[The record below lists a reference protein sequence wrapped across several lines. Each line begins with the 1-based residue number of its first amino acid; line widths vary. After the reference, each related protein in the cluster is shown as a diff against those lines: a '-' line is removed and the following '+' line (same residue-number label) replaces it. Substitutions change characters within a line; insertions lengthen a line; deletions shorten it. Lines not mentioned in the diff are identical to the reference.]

1 VLEHSDSQLSLPF
14 FADRKLIVQRH
25 VGRISSDAGLLPIR
39 QLDQRLQFTRRLAAG
54 LNDDRH
60 EPRHTQLEMLRQRL
74 YGILADYEDCNDHDT
89 LRDDPI
95 FKIVADRLPEDDP
108 LASQPT
114 LSRFENAVT
123 IDTLWATLDFLTTTG
138 IERLCQKNGGRL
150 PERLTLDL
158 DATDDPAYG
167 QQQLVLF
174 HGYYE
179 QHQYFP
185 IVISEPT
192 TQHVL
197 YAALRPGNAH
207 AALGADDDLQ
217 FVVDRL
223 RRARADVAIHV
234 RGDSGFGVPW
244 MYNICEKNRLTYT
257 FGIGANKRLQALA
270 QPLLDQA
277 VAEYERTGEKQR
289 LFMRFDYQANSWDR
303 PRTVIAKAECQAVG
317 TNLRF
322 VVTNLEVSSAADAQ
336 RVYDDY
342 VQRGASEQR
351 FDELK
356 NGLHADRLS
365 CHRFVANFWRLL
377 LHTAAFNLLNWLRD
391 DERLAAEL
399 RTAQPATWRSRLIKV
414 AATVVQ
420 SARRIVVAI
429 AGQWPHW
436 PGYLAISRR
445 SGGRLQRVGAIPA
458 GP

>member
-1 VLEHSDSQLSLPF
+1 MLEHTVSQLSLSF
-14 FADRKLIVQRH
+14 FADRSLVVQRH
-25 VGRISSDAGLLPIR
+25 AGQISSDAGLLPIR
-39 QLDQRLQFTRRLAAG
+39 QLDDRLCYTQRLAAG
-54 LNDDRH
+54 LDDDRR

-95 FKIVADRLPEDDP
+95 FKLIADRLPEDDP

-114 LSRFENAVT
+114 LSRFENAVS
-123 IDTLWATLDFLTTTG
+123 IDTLWRTLDFLTATG
-138 IERLCQKNGGRL
+138 IERLREKNNGRL
-150 PERLTLDL
+150 PEQLTLDL
-158 DATDDPAYG
+158 DATDDPTHG
-167 QQQLVLF
+167 QQQLALF

-179 QHQYFP
+179 QYQYFP

-192 TQHVL
+192 TQHVF
-197 YAALRPGNAH
+197 YAALRPGTVH
-207 AALGADDDLQ
+207 AALGADEDLQ
-217 FVVDRL
+217 FVVARL
-223 RRARADVAIHV
+223 RQARPDLAVHV
-234 RGDSGFGVPW
+234 RGDAGFGLPR
-244 MYNICEKNRLTYT
+244 MYKICEENNLTYT

-270 QPLLDQA
+270 RPLFDQA
-277 VAEYERTGEKQR
+277 VAEYERSGEKQR
-289 LFMRFDYQANSWDR
+289 LFTRFEYQAGSWGR
-303 PRTVIAKAECQAVG
+303 PRTVIAKAECHAAG

-322 VVTNLEVSSAADAQ
+322 VVTNLEVKSDADAE

-342 VQRGASEQR
+342 TQRGTSEQR

-377 LHTAAFNLLNWLRD
+377 LHTTAYNLLNWLRD
-391 DERLAAEL
+391 NDTIPAEL

-420 SARRIVVAI
+420 SARRIVVAV

-436 PGYLAISRR
+436 PTYLAASGR
-445 SGGRLQRVGAIPA
+445 SGAIPA

>member
-1 VLEHSDSQLSLPF
+1 MFEQTDAQLFFPF
-14 FADRKLIVQRH
+14 FADRNLIVQRH
-25 VGRISSDAGLLPIR
+25 AGQISSDAGLLPIR
-39 QLDQRLQFTRRLAAG
+39 QLDQRLHFTERLAAG
-54 LNDDRH
+54 LADDRH
-60 EPRHTQLEMLRQRL
+60 EPQHTQLEMLRQRL

-95 FKIVADRLPEDDP
+95 FKLLADRLPEDDP

-123 IDTLWATLDFLTTTG
+123 IDTLWQTLDFLTTTG
-138 IERLCQKNGGRL
+138 IERLRDKHGGQL
-150 PERLTLDL
+150 PDQLTLDL
-158 DATDDPAYG
+158 DATDDPTHG
-167 QQQLVLF
+167 QQQLALF

-192 TQHVL
+192 TQHVFF
-197 YAALRPGNAH
+197 AGLRPGAVH
-207 AALGADDDLQ
+207 AAHGADDDVQ

-223 RRARADVAIHV
+223 RQARADVAIHI
-234 RGDSGFGVPW
+234 RGDSGFGVPR
-244 MYNICEKNRLTYT
+244 MYKICEQNRLTYT
-257 FGIGANKRLQALA
+257 FGIGANKRLQARA
-270 QPLLDQA
+270 QPLLERA

-289 LFMRFDYQANSWDR
+289 LFTHFAYQAGSWEH
-303 PRTVIAKAECQAVG
+303 PRMVLAKAECQAAG

-322 VVTNLEVSSAADAQ
+322 VVTNLAVNSDADAE

-342 VQRGASEQR
+342 IQRGTSEQR

-391 DERLAAEL
+391 DPQVPAEL

-414 AATVVQ
+414 AATVIQ
-420 SARRIVVAI
+420 SARRVIVAI

-436 PGYLAISRR
+436 PNYVAVARR
-445 SGGRLQRVGAIPA
+445 SIALPERVGALPA

>member
-1 VLEHSDSQLSLPF
+1 MLEHTDSQLSLPF
-14 FADRKLIVQRH
+14 FADRRLIVQRRA
-25 VGRISSDAGLLPIR
+25 GQISSDAGLLPIR
-39 QLDQRLQFTRRLAAG
+39 QLDQRLRFTQRLAAG
-54 LNDDRH
+54 LRDDRH

-74 YGILADYEDCNDHDT
+74 YGVLADYEDCNDHDT

-123 IDTLWATLDFLTTTG
+123 IDTLWHTLDFLAMTG
-138 IERLCQKNGGRL
+138 IERLREKNEGQL

-158 DATDDPAYG
+158 DATDDPAHG

-197 YAALRPGNAH
+197 YAALRPGSVH

-217 FVVDRL
+217 FVVHRL
-223 RRARADVAIHV
+223 RRARPDMAIHI

-244 MYNICEKNRLTYT
+244 MYKICEKNSLTYT
-257 FGIGANKRLQALA
+257 FGIGANKRLQAMA
-270 QPLLDQA
+270 QPLLDRA
-277 VAEYERTGEKQR
+277 VAEYERTSVKQR
-289 LFMRFDYQANSWDR
+289 LFAHFTYQAGSWDR
-303 PRTVIAKAECQAVG
+303 PRTVIAKAECQAAG

-322 VVTNLEVSSAADAQ
+322 VVTNLEVDSDAEAL
-336 RVYDDY
+336 RLYDDY
-342 VQRGASEQR
+342 VQRGVSEQR

-391 DERLAAEL
+391 DERIPAEL

-420 SARRIVVAI
+420 SARRVKIAI
-429 AGQWPHW
+429 ASQWPHW
-436 PGYLAISRR
+436 PTYITVARR
-445 SGGRLQRVGAIPA
+445 SGAIPA

>member
-1 VLEHSDSQLSLPF
+1 MFEHAVSQLSLSF
-14 FADRKLIVQRH
+14 FADRSLLVQRH
-25 VGRISSDAGLLPIR
+25 AGQISSDAGLLPIR
-39 QLDQRLQFTRRLAAG
+39 QLDEQLRYTQRLVAG
-54 LNDDRH
+54 LSDDRH

-89 LRDDPI
+89 LRDDPV
-95 FKIVADRLPEDDP
+95 FKLIADRLPEDDP

-114 LSRFENAVT
+114 LSRFENAVS
-123 IDTLWATLDFLTTTG
+123 IDTLWRTLDFLATTG
-138 IERLCQKNGGRL
+138 IERLREKNEGQL
-150 PERLTLDL
+150 PKQLTLDL
-158 DATDDPAYG
+158 DATDDPTHG
-167 QQQLVLF
+167 QQQLTLF

-179 QHQYFP
+179 QYQYFP

-192 TQHVL
+192 TQHVF
-197 YAALRPGNAH
+197 YAALRAGAVH
-207 AALGADDDLQ
+207 AAHGADDDLQ
-217 FVVDRL
+217 FVVERL
-223 RRARADVAIHV
+223 RQARPDLAIHV

-244 MYNICEKNRLTYT
+244 MYQICEENRLTYT
-257 FGIGANKRLQALA
+257 FGIAANKRLQALA
-270 QPLLDQA
+270 QPLLDHA
-277 VAEYERTGEKQR
+277 VAEYERSGEKQR
-289 LFMRFDYQANSWDR
+289 LFTHFEYQAGSWDR
-303 PRTVIAKAECQAVG
+303 PRSVIVKAECQAAG

-322 VVTNLEVSSAADAQ
+322 VVTNLKVSSDADAQ

-342 VQRGASEQR
+342 IQRGTSEQR

-391 DERLAAEL
+391 DDAIPAKL

-420 SARRIVVAI
+420 SARRIVVSI

-436 PGYLAISRR
+436 PTYVRTSCR
-445 SGGRLQRVGAIPA
+445 SGAIPC

>member
-1 VLEHSDSQLSLPF
+1 MPF
-14 FADRKLIVQRH
+14 FADRSLVVQRH
-25 VGRISSDAGLLPIR
+25 AGQISSDAGLLPIR
-39 QLDQRLQFTRRLAAG
+39 QLDQRLRYTERLIDGLTDERR
-54 LNDDRH
+54 

-95 FKIVADRLPEDDP
+95 FKLIADRLPEDDP

-114 LSRFENAVT
+114 LSRFENAVS
-123 IDTLWATLDFLTTTG
+123 IDTLWRTLDFLTATG
-138 IERLCQKNGGRL
+138 IERLRAVNDGRL
-150 PERLTLDL
+150 PAALTLDL
-158 DATDDPAYG
+158 DATDDPAHG
-167 QQQLVLF
+167 RQQLALF

-192 TQHVL
+192 TQHVF
-197 YAALRPGNAH
+197 YAALRPGAIH

-217 FVVDRL
+217 FVAERL
-223 RRARADVAIHV
+223 RRARSDLAIHV
-234 RGDSGFGVPW
+234 RGDSGFGMPW
-244 MYNICEKNRLTYT
+244 MYKVCEENNLTYT
-257 FGIGANKRLQALA
+257 FGFAANKRLQVLA
-270 QPLLDQA
+270 QPLLDRA
-277 VAEYERTGEKQR
+277 VAEYQRGGDKQR
-289 LFMRFDYQANSWDR
+289 LFAHFSYSAGSWDR
-303 PRTVIAKAECQAVG
+303 PRNVIAKAECQAAG

-322 VVTNLEVSSAADAQ
+322 VVTNLEVSSDAEAR

-342 VQRGASEQR
+342 IQRGTSEQR

-377 LHTAAFNLLNWLRD
+377 LHTAAYNLLNALRD
-391 DERLAAEL
+391 DDEIPARL
-399 RTAQPATWRSRLIKV
+399 RTAQPATWRTRLIKV

-420 SARRIVVAI
+420 TARRIIVAI

-436 PGYLAISRR
+436 PSYVAVTRR
-445 SGGRLQRVGAIPA
+445 AGAMPA

>member
-1 VLEHSDSQLSLPF
+1 MFEQTEAQLFFSF

-25 VGRISSDAGLLPIR
+25 AGQISSDAGLLPIR
-39 QLDQRLQFTRRLAAG
+39 QLDQRLRFTARLVAG
-54 LNDDRH
+54 LSDDRH

-123 IDTLWATLDFLTTTG
+123 IDTLWQTLDFLVATG
-138 IERLCQKNGGRL
+138 IERLRKKNEGQM
-150 PERLTLDL
+150 PKRLTLDL
-158 DATDDPAYG
+158 DATDDPAHG

-192 TQHVL
+192 TQHVF
-197 YAALRPGNAH
+197 YAALRPGSVH
-207 AALGADDDLQ
+207 AAHGADDDLQ
-217 FVVDRL
+217 FVVERL
-223 RRARADVAIHV
+223 HAARGDLAIHV
-234 RGDSGFGVPW
+234 RGDSGFGAPS
-244 MYNICEKNRLTYT
+244 MYKICEKNRLTYT
-257 FGIGANKRLQALA
+257 FGIGANKRLQAMA
-270 QPLLDQA
+270 QSLLDRA

-289 LFMRFDYQANSWDR
+289 LFMHFNYQAGSWDR
-303 PRTVIAKAECQAVG
+303 PRAVIAKAECQAAG

-322 VVTNLEVSSAADAQ
+322 VVTNLQVNSDADAQ

-342 VQRGASEQR
+342 IQRGTSEQR

-391 DERLAAEL
+391 DEQVPETL
-399 RTAQPATWRSRLIKV
+399 RTAQPATWRSRVIKV
-414 AATVVQ
+414 AATVIQ
-420 SARRIVVAI
+420 SARRVVVAI

-436 PGYLAISRR
+436 STLHTVAVR
-445 SGGRLQRVGAIPA
+445 SGAIPA

>member
-1 VLEHSDSQLSLPF
+1 VLEHADSQLSFSF

-25 VGRISSDAGLLPIR
+25 AGQISSDAGLLPIR
-39 QLDQRLQFTRRLAAG
+39 QLDQRLRFTERLAAG
-54 LNDDRH
+54 LAESRH
-60 EPRHTQLEMLRQRL
+60 EPRHTLLEMLRQRI

-95 FKIVADRLPEDDP
+95 FKIIADRLPEDDP

-123 IDTLWATLDFLTTTG
+123 IDTLWQTLDFLTTTG
-138 IERLCQKNGGRL
+138 IERLREKNGGEI
-150 PERLTLDL
+150 PKHLTLDL
-158 DATDDPAYG
+158 DATDDPTHG
-167 QQQLVLF
+167 QQQLTFF

-192 TQHVL
+192 TQHVFF
-197 YAALRPGNAH
+197 AALRPGNVH
-207 AALGADDDLQ
+207 AAHGAEDDVR

-223 RRARADVAIHV
+223 RQAHADVAIHV
-234 RGDSGFGVPW
+234 RGDSGFGLPR
-244 MYNICEKNRLTYT
+244 MYAVCEENGLTYT
-257 FGIGANKRLQALA
+257 FGMGANKRLQALA
-270 QPLLDQA
+270 QTLLDHA
-277 VAEYERTGEKQR
+277 VAQYEATGEKQR
-289 LFMRFDYQANSWDR
+289 LFMHFRYQAGSWDR
-303 PRTVIAKAECQAVG
+303 PRTVIAKAECQAAG

-322 VVTNLEVSSAADAQ
+322 VVTNLSVSSDAEAEQ
-336 RVYDDY
+336 RYDDY
-342 VQRGASEQR
+342 IQRGTSEQR

-391 DERLAAEL
+391 DDATPAEL
-399 RTAQPATWRSRLIKV
+399 RTAQPARWRSRLIKV

-420 SARRIVVAI
+420 SARRVVVAI

-436 PGYLAISRR
+436 SSYHAAALR
-445 SGGRLQRVGAIPA
+445 GGAVPA